1 MLSYSAAL
9 SEVSWVLCF
18 MLLMEVRGEKGQ
30 IIAKEWA
37 KDKVERSMLD
47 ISGQFDRY
55 VYTVSLL

>member
-1 MLSYSAAL
+1 
-9 SEVSWVLCF
+9 

-47 ISGQFDRY
+47 ISEQFDHY